1 MIDEI
6 DEYEQEI
13 IEFNKTNSK
22 SLESFNNIANDLDSF
37 YATNSE
43 YLKQHIVDDEL
54 MCKSNEEASNL
65 IKIAELDIQKL
76 KDVFFDEKI
85 LIFEKNKDQIYKSIL
100 GI

>member
-43 YLKQHIVDDEL
+43 YLKQHIVDDDL
-54 MCKSNEEASNL
+54 MC
-65 IKIAELDIQKL
+65 
-76 KDVFFDEKI
+76 
-85 LIFEKNKDQIYKSIL
+85 
-100 GI
+100 